1 MSLDLLDSIL
11 LRTLTDPIYDAKG
24 SELTWGEL
32 DTNQKI
38 LGDAIRELSAV
49 EVSGIDPYNAGTEYS
64 NADPDYV
71 TYDNNTWEYV
81 NAIPSTGVT
90 PGTDP
95 STWALASQG
104 LFSHQQNTDSSLA
117 LGTVN
122 EVTASEIRTFIDSY
136 SAYDDTL
143 VFLIDGSKDMEA
155 DINFA
160 NDGTGITWVGG
171 SSIKEASGI
180 LSIISYDELRLNSGA
195 ASVFI
200 DGADI
205 VIDDLFGLVWDGG
218 NVYIKK
224 DNTDLLIQ
232 NSLALGNI
240 FIDSGTG
247 GEIALGGDLI
257 RLASTNVRFSNLTA
271 STVVYLDA
279 SKNLVSSAITPTQ
292 LGYLSPATGNTGTG
306 SLVFGTSPAITTSL
320 TTGSTTFALV
330 NTTATT
336 VNFAGGASVALNIG
350 NASGTNTISGATTF
364 SQALIGS
371 TSLTIASDT
380 DATTILG
387 RCRVHSNVSD
397 RMLISHFDL
406 SSSTNFV
413 IEQLSTGAS
422 KFNAGSGQSASI
434 SVNRTDK
441 VMVSATETKIVSGNN
456 FWLGNA
462 AVTGLSAG
470 ALAATTNAS
479 IVIYDSAGQAYRI
492 PCII

>member
-1 MSLDLLDSIL
+1 MADLPISGLT
-11 LRTLTDPIYDAKG
+11 TLGSQSSNDLFVVVELASGVTKKETRGNIVAPVITYADGKVSDTVYGVGWNGATTIAPSKNAVYD
-24 SELTWGEL
+24 
-32 DTNQKI
+32 KI
-38 LGDAIRELSAV
+38 ESVVTLLGDYLK
-49 EVSGIDPYNAGTEYS
+49 T
-64 NADPDYV
+64 
-71 TYDNNTWEYV
+71 
-81 NAIPSTGVT
+81 
-90 PGTDP
+90 
-95 STWALASQG
+95 
-104 LFSHQQNTDSSLA
+104 
-117 LGTVN
+117 
-122 EVTASEIRTFIDSY
+122 
-136 SAYDDTL
+136 
-143 VFLIDGSKDMEA
+143 DGSNDMEA

-171 SSIKEASGI
+171 SSVKETSGI